1 MVGKFFVSGEVFY
14 GYRLAIRMHRHYFML
29 DADIDVVRVFKFGGG
44 LQNQIASLGNN
55 ATDMVRQ
62 ATVSKRNVFPFFIN
76 NYLRVFIE
84 AS

>member
-14 GYRLAIRMHRHYFML
+14 GYSLAFRVDRHYFML
-29 DADIDVVRVFKFGGG
+29 NADIDVVRVFKFSGI